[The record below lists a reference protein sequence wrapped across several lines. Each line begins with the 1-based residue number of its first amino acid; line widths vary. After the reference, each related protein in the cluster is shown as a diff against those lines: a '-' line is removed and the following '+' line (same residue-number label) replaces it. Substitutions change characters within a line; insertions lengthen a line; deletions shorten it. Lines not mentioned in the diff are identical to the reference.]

1 MTDYELA
8 LKSLEEIEKGIGH
21 LYWQPTFFGENI
33 STVKSALIQ
42 AEKEHKSLGT
52 IDQEK
57 GLPIPV
63 YIALLENEAGV
74 SYGPRFYVKG
84 RRQRGAKQSI
94 ELVEVLKTDFSCRKV
109 SFTVFLKNYPFSEY
123 GKTWARTREE
133 LEK

>member
-1 MTDYELA
+1 MERLTIQTPNNENPYDFACGINEFMYGNGAYEIINKLGP
-8 LKSLEEIEKGIGH
+8 L
-21 LYWQPTFFGENI
+21 ENI
-33 STVKSALIQ
+33 
-42 AEKEHKSLGT
+42 E
-52 IDQEK
+52 QEK

-63 YIALLENEAGV
+63 YIALLEGEAV
-74 SYGPRFYVKG
+74 VTDRPRFYVKG

-123 GKTWARTREE
+123 GKTWAFTREE